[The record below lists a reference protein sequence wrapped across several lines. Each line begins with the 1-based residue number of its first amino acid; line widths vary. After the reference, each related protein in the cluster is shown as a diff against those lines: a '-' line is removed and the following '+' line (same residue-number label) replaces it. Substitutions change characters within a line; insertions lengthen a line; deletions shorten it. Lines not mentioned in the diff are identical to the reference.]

1 MTIRSI
7 KSGSATLSL
16 CEVEV
21 YSARRGTYDIPDRE
35 CFVSEENR
43 PIRIEAL
50 KTISK
55 MKSTRNKLST
65 HLSRQFANAFEDI
78 KNHPNI

>member
-1 MTIRSI
+1 MTIRST
-7 KSGSATLSL
+7 KSGSVALSL

-21 YSARRGTYDIPDRE
+21 YSARRGTYVIPDRE

-50 KTISK
+50 KIISK
-55 MKSTRNKLST
+55 MKSIRNKFST
-65 HLSRQFANAFEDI
+65 HFPRQFANAFEDI
-78 KNHPNI
+78 KNHPNL